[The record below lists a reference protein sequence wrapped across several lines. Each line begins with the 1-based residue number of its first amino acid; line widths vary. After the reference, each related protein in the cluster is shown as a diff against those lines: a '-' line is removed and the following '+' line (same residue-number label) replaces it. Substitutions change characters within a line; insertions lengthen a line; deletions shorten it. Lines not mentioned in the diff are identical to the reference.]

1 MTLTEHIDIE
11 LILIEANAYGLREE
25 VQKLA
30 TELAEQD
37 ESLTLLDAYTLAYRQ
52 TILLSNV

>member
-11 LILIEANAYGLREE
+11 LILIEANAYSLREE

-30 TELAEQD
+30 KELAETD
-37 ESLTLLDAYTLAYRQ
+37 KSLTLLDAYTLAYKQ
-52 TILLSNV
+52 TIALSNI

>member
-1 MTLTEHIDIE
+1 MTLTAHIDIE

-30 TELAEQD
+30 KDLAETD
-37 ESLTLLDAYTLAYRQ
+37 KSLTLLDAYTLAYKQ
-52 TILLSNV
+52 TIALSNI

>member
-30 TELAEQD
+30 KELAGQD

-52 TILLSNV
+52 TILISNV

>member
-11 LILIEANAYGLREE
+11 FILIEANAYGLREE

-30 TELAEQD
+30 KELAGQD
-37 ESLTLLDAYTLAYRQ
+37 ESLTLLDAYALAYRQ
-52 TILLSNV
+52 TILLSNI

>member
-11 LILIEANAYGLREE
+11 LILIEANAYSLREE

-30 TELAEQD
+30 KELAETD
-37 ESLTLLDAYTLAYRQ
+37 KSLTLLDAYTLAYKQ
-52 TILLSNV
+52 TIALCNI